1 MQNQPTTL
9 YNAVLFPLAPYAI
22 SGVVW
27 YQGESNTGNPKPY
40 ADYLR
45 KLMGGWRALWQEPT
59 LPFCIVQ
66 LANHDGRQQT
76 GFPSPIVPQVDPVN
90 SGWAAL
96 REAQRTV
103 AQQDPYAEMACLIDL
118 GETVDIHPL
127 RKKEAAERIGLCMD
141 RLVYNKKVQ
150 LSPHPISAE
159 AQGSEIVITFDQPLL
174 SEGAG
179 NIPELEVAGSDGHFV
194 NVDSSMVT
202 GNKISLKSPISAP
215 VKVRFAWKDSPHA
228 TLHNATGLPV
238 TPFEIL
244 LQP

>member
-1 MQNQPTTL
+1 
-9 YNAVLFPLAPYAI
+9 
-22 SGVVW
+22 
-27 YQGESNTGNPKPY
+27 
-40 ADYLR
+40 
-45 KLMGGWRALWQEPT
+45 
-59 LPFCIVQ
+59 
-66 LANHDGRQQT
+66 
-76 GFPSPIVPQVDPVN
+76 VPQVDPVN

>member
-1 MQNQPTTL
+1 
-9 YNAVLFPLAPYAI
+9 
-22 SGVVW
+22 
-27 YQGESNTGNPKPY
+27 
-40 ADYLR
+40 
-45 KLMGGWRALWQEPT
+45 MGGWRALWQEPT

-150 LSPHPISAE
+150 LSPQPISARRR
-159 AQGSEIVITFDQPLL
+159 ALML
-174 SEGAG
+174 SL
-179 NIPELEVAGSDGHFV
+179 PSTKHFYLKMREMYL
-194 NVDSSMVT
+194 SWR
-202 GNKISLKSPISAP
+202 SLA
-215 VKVRFAWKDSPHA
+215 VMA
-228 TLHNATGLPV
+228 
-238 TPFEIL
+238 IL
-244 LQP
+244 